1 MDMIYYTIMQDYRR
15 LFRFAQ
21 PYYGLLV
28 LSGIFMGI
36 VALLDIFRLSAIV
49 PVIDRIFTNKPI
61 NFSGSN
67 LPGFVQR
74 ILSQL
79 NAFSSLKVLSLLFII
94 IPIALIIRAIF
105 EFLHTYIMSGVGQKV
120 VRDTRNLVYEKL
132 QNLSLDYFTQK
143 RSGELVSRITND
155 VRLIEN
161 AVSYALTDLI
171 YQSFQVISCALLAF
185 LINWRYALIS
195 LVLLPL
201 VAVPMI
207 RVGKVLRKLSKKS
220 QEKMADI
227 NSLLVETFTGVRIVK
242 AFCMEEREVLRFKG
256 QNQDYYK
263 LTMKS
268 IKRTILLGVITEL
281 LGQAA
286 ALFIIFYGFKQ
297 VAQEKLSFGI
307 FALFIAALL
316 SLIRP
321 FKKLSQ
327 VNSIIQ
333 QAMAAVKRIYEV
345 LDIPP
350 TIKEASEAG
359 ALPAIKEK
367 IVFRN
372 VDFSYG
378 DRTILKNINLEVG
391 LGTTLA
397 VVGPSGVG
405 KTTFVDLI
413 PRFYDPT
420 KGEVFMDSQDIKNV
434 TLRSLRSQI
443 GIVSQETILFNDT
456 VRANIA
462 YGKPKASNNEIEQ
475 AAIRAYAHEFILR
488 LPQGYDT
495 VIGDRGMRLS
505 GGEKQR
511 IAIARALLKNPP
523 ILILDEATSQLDS
536 DAERIVQQ
544 ALEQLIQGRTVFV
557 IAHRLSTVKSASQI
571 IVLDKGEIVERGT
584 HQQLIEKNGLYKRY
598 YGMQEFRA

>member
-161 AVSYALTDLI
+161 AVSYAVTDLV

-378 DRTILKNINLEVG
+378 GRTILKNINLEVG
-391 LGTTLA
+391 
-397 VVGPSGVG
+397 
-405 KTTFVDLI
+405 
-413 PRFYDPT
+413 
-420 KGEVFMDSQDIKNV
+420 
-434 TLRSLRSQI
+434 
-443 GIVSQETILFNDT
+443 
-456 VRANIA
+456 
-462 YGKPKASNNEIEQ
+462 
-475 AAIRAYAHEFILR
+475 
-488 LPQGYDT
+488 
-495 VIGDRGMRLS
+495 
-505 GGEKQR
+505 
-511 IAIARALLKNPP
+511 
-523 ILILDEATSQLDS
+523 
-536 DAERIVQQ
+536 
-544 ALEQLIQGRTVFV
+544 
-557 IAHRLSTVKSASQI
+557 
-571 IVLDKGEIVERGT
+571 
-584 HQQLIEKNGLYKRY
+584 
-598 YGMQEFRA
+598 